1 MKYVAVTGCAGF
13 IGRVVTDRL
22 LARGDYV
29 YGVDAMTYAAD
40 PSHLA
45 LTRGKYP
52 RHFSFVQSDIRALGR
67 FPDVDAVIHLAAET
81 HVDNSLTD
89 PTAFVGTNVNGT
101 AHLLEMVR
109 AKAQHGMPH
118 FIHISTDEVY
128 GSITSGVATPESPL
142 RPTSPYAASKAA
154 ADLLVQS
161 WGQTFGIPYTIIRPT
176 NVYGPGQYPE
186 KLIPKTVRSLILGRP
201 MTVHG
206 DGTQTR
212 CWLSVQD
219 LATALVMVVDR
230 QVAAPIVNV
239 GGNCEASVKDIV
251 EAIVQDEYQVGY
263 TRPALDQRYAV
274 DDSVLRQA
282 GWTPRGVFWSDLA
295 GIVVAEKGRWRF

>member
-1 MKYVAVTGCAGF
+1 VKYVAVTGCAGF